1 MDLELLIVYFF
12 YVVEPYSK
20 LYYSGEVNNQPNLR
34 RFIMATFAEKRCAYE
49 FMDTFVK
56 PVFNGFVDAI
66 GRAMDKTELV
76 HCKEQISII
85 NKDIERLEREMLT
98 LKWYN
103 LLRKIEIRDALEY
116 RIELRGSYRKRIA
129 ELEARLGGV

>member
-1 MDLELLIVYFF
+1 
-12 YVVEPYSK
+12 
-20 LYYSGEVNNQPNLR
+20 
-34 RFIMATFAEKRCAYE
+34 MATFAEKRCAYE

-76 HCKEQISII
+76 HCHEQVSII

-129 ELEARLGGV
+129 ELEARLGGK

>member
-1 MDLELLIVYFF
+1 
-12 YVVEPYSK
+12 
-20 LYYSGEVNNQPNLR
+20 
-34 RFIMATFAEKRCAYE
+34 MATFAEKRCAYE

-56 PVFNGFVDAI
+56 PVFNGVVDAI

-76 HCKEQISII
+76 HCNEQISII

-116 RIELRGSYRKRIA
+116 RIELRASYRKRIA
-129 ELEARLGGV
+129 ELEERLGGK

>member
-1 MDLELLIVYFF
+1 M
-12 YVVEPYSK
+12 S
-20 LYYSGEVNNQPNLR
+20 N
-34 RFIMATFAEKRCAYE
+34 FAQKRAAYE

-76 HCKEQISII
+76 HCHEQIAII

-103 LLRKIEIRDALEY
+103 LFRKIEIKDALAY
-116 RIELRGSYRKRIA
+116 RIELRTKYRKRIV
-129 ELEARLGGV
+129 ELETRLGGV

>member
-1 MDLELLIVYFF
+1 
-12 YVVEPYSK
+12 
-20 LYYSGEVNNQPNLR
+20 
-34 RFIMATFAEKRCAYE
+34 MATFAEKRCAYE

-56 PVFNGFVDAI
+56 PVFNGVVDAI

-76 HCKEQISII
+76 HCHEQVAII

-116 RIELRGSYRKRIA
+116 RIELRATYRKRIA
-129 ELEARLGGV
+129 ELEARLGGK